1 MNEISTAMNF
11 QLRRVL
17 VADDKEDILWGIQE
31 MLAPY
36 YQVDVATSGSEVLKL
51 WDETSY
57 YALIID
63 VSFGPGISGLEAAS
77 AIRAEDKEIR
87 IIVFSAK
94 EYSDAVRQ
102 QVVNLGA
109 QFIEKP
115 LVLSDVLEKL
125 GWRS

>member
-1 MNEISTAMNF
+1 MNETPPTGDS
-11 QLRRVL
+11 QLKRIL
-17 VADDKEDILWGIQE
+17 VADDEEDILWSVRE
-31 MLAPY
+31 TLTPY
-36 YQVDVATSGSEVLKL
+36 YEVDVATSGSEVLQL
-51 WDETSY
+51 WDENSY

-63 VSFGPGISGLEAAS
+63 VTFDQGVSGLETAS
-77 AIRAEDKEIR
+77 AIRSEDKDIR

-94 EYSDAVRQ
+94 GYSDSVRQ
-102 QVVNLGA
+102 KVVNLGA